1 MAELSTDGAAMT
13 QEVEAIAQSFECKP
27 AGITTDD
34 VAEAVQA
41 AQNDGLA
48 WATSDSMLGL
58 DVVGIVGK
66 MDFGWN

>member
-27 AGITTDD
+27 AGITT
-34 VAEAVQA
+34 AAAVQA
-41 AQNDGLA
+41 AQKDGLA

-58 DVVGIVGK
+58 DVVGK